1 LAEERRAMRPPG
13 QDIVRAPGEDIA
25 AISAA
30 GVWKGPRD
38 PVLAA
43 TSLLLTDG
51 RQEHRPAWALHDLAK
66 AAERGDEDQIAE
78 RYARLRKETEAN
90 LREYPEMHRT
100 FQTLAKLSDEE
111 LDSRME

>member
-1 LAEERRAMRPPG
+1 MRPRG
-13 QDIVRAPGEDIA
+13 QDIVRSPGEDIA
-25 AISAA
+25 TISAA

-66 AAERGDEDQIAE
+66 AAERGDKEQIAE
-78 RYARLRKETEAN
+78 RYARLQNEVESN
-90 LREYPEMHRT
+90 LPEYPHLQGRLR
-100 FQTLAKLSDEE
+100 TLAALSDQE
-111 LDSRME
+111 LEQVDS